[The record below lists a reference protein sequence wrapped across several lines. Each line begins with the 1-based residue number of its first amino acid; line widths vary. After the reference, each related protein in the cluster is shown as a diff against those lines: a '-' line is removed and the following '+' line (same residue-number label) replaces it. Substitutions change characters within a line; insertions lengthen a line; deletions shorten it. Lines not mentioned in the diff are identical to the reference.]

1 MLVRYTLLLL
11 FLLFGTSQLHA
22 QLLGCQIGNNVYT
35 QLNGSL
41 NVTIVLVSVNVRN
54 FDNPSLSTL
63 SNACPRAIN
72 VAPDTGTGLDV
83 TTCATNGNI
92 LALGT
97 TTTYTRLDPPVQ
109 CDLDDYTLPLTA
121 AAATLG
127 LIVIR
132 RRKNN

>member
-1 MLVRYTLLLL
+1 MLVRYTLFLL

-41 NVTIVLVSVNVRN
+41 NVTIVLASVNVRN

-63 SNACPRAIN
+63 PNACPRA
-72 VAPDTGTGLDV
+72 TDV
-83 TTCATNGNI
+83 TPVSGPLALTVCVANGN
-92 LALGT
+92 LLPLGT
-97 TTTYTRLDPPVQ
+97 TVTYTRLDPPVQ